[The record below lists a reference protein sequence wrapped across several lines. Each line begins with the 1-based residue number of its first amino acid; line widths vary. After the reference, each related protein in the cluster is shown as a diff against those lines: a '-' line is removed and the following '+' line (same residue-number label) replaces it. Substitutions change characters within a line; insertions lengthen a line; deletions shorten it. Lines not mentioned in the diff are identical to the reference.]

1 MKITVKYLLI
11 LPVLCLVNLLH
22 AQNINEETFKN
33 PPKQYKPKT
42 WMHAMSGNMSKE
54 GLTKDL
60 EAMKEAGLGGF
71 LLFNI
76 TQGIPNGA
84 IIYNSPE
91 HHNML
96 THTAQEAERLG
107 LSFGVHN
114 CDGWSSSGG
123 PWVTPEQS
131 MKMVVWSEQILRGG
145 KNVRQILPQPT
156 KREGFYR
163 DIAVLAY
170 PSLPTDITD
179 FEAKPTVITSDS
191 KAKLDI
197 INDLKW
203 DAETPIKQEGKAETW
218 VQFDYGKPHTIRSVF
233 LIHKDRNTNYSLAYS
248 DDGVT
253 FKTHTKLKKIRTGKD
268 EWANNVS
275 FEPVTA
281 RYFRILGDATMTVRE
296 MSLRGTQLMDNTLGR
311 ISMSRTEDENLEPVG
326 KPDASMLIDKSK
338 ILDLTKYFDPQTAT
352 LNADLPEGNWTILR
366 FGYTSTSAYNHPA
379 SKEGKGLEVDKLSR
393 PFFKN
398 HYDVFVKKVV
408 ENSKK
413 VSPNALQ
420 YVEID
425 SYEMGGQNWTE
436 GIDALFLKEYGYDFK
451 AFLPLITGRFVESM
465 DASEAILEDYRELIC
480 NLMTNNYFG
489 YFQELCHKDG
499 LKTYIEPYGF
509 GPINNLEVGS
519 KADIPMGEFWMYRNL
534 TQVNSAIQ
542 SAHIYGKPVISAE
555 SFTSESQLNWKMH
568 PALAKVWGD
577 KAWAVG
583 INEFMFHRFAH
594 QSNPNVLPGMTMN
607 RWGSHIDRTQ
617 TWWLNAGAAWFKYL
631 SRGAYLLQSGVPV
644 SDLLVFVGDGS
655 PNGVVGRN
663 AFQPNI
669 PKGTNFDCVNAD
681 VLINRIKVENGE
693 LVLPEGTR
701 YKALVLS
708 SSDKMKLS
716 TVKRLQKLTQQG
728 VLIIGQKPEI
738 LRGYKNT
745 PNQLAEF
752 EKMVT
757 DIWSKPTTVK
767 HFNWAEIFKK
777 HNIQSDCKIE
787 TVSDVNFMHRKV
799 GDTDIYFIHNPDT
812 VSRTFNVQ
820 FRIKGK
826 VPELWQPMDAS
837 VQKLANFVEKDN
849 FTEGSISLE
858 AEGSVF
864 VVFKEI
870 AKNIV
875 SIKSENTPTKLSFN
889 LNKNNQIEA
898 QISQN
903 GTYKA
908 ELSDGKTWDFTVKNL
923 PEAQILRGSWQVQ
936 FKKVLDYGGTFT
948 FDKLTDWKDHANDTI
963 KHYAGTATYTQTF
976 DFNKKLMGNNT
987 HVTLDLGKVSIAAE
1001 VILNGKNLGIFWKA
1015 PFTLD
1020 VTDAVQ
1026 NGKNTLEIQ
1035 VTNLWTNR
1043 LIGDERYPP
1052 NDKYNLDTLGNG
1064 NFTTKIMPDWY
1075 IQNQPRPSGE
1085 RKTFTTANF
1094 YKATDPLISSGLLGD
1109 VVLRF
1114 SRILVK
1120 N

>member
-1 MKITVKYLLI
+1 MQSKII
-11 LPVLCLVNLLH
+11 SLVSIITLSFASLVD
-22 AQNINEETFKN
+22 AQNISEALFKN
-33 PPKQYKPKT
+33 PPAQYHPKT

-76 TQGIPNGA
+76 TQGIPNGK

-96 THTAQEAERLG
+96 THAAKEAERLG

-131 MKMVVWSEQILRGG
+131 MKMVVWSEKILRGG
-145 KNVRQILPQPT
+145 KNLRETLPQPT
-156 KREGFYR
+156 TREGFYQ

-170 PSLPTDITD
+170 PSLPSEIQD
-179 FEAKPTVITSDS
+179 FDAKPSVTTSDK
-191 KAKLDI
+191 KANTAF
-197 INDLKW
+197 INDFKW
-203 DAETPIKQEGKAETW
+203 DAETQIKQEGKTETW
-218 VQFDYGKPHTIRSVF
+218 AQFDYGKSHTVRSVF
-233 LIHKDRNTNYSLAYS
+233 FIHKDRNTNYSLAYS
-248 DDGVT
+248 DDGVN
-253 FKTHTKLKKIRTGKD
+253 FKTHTKLKKVRTGKD

-275 FEPVTA
+275 FAPITA
-281 RYFRILGDATMTVRE
+281 RYFRIVGDASMTIRE
-296 MSLRGTQLMDNTLGR
+296 IILRGTQLMDNPLGR
-311 ISMSRTEDENLEPVG
+311 ASMSRTEDENLDPIG
-326 KPDASMLIDKSK
+326 TPDVSMLIDKSK
-338 ILDLTKYFDPQTAT
+338 ILDLTKYFDPKTAT
-352 LNADLPEGNWTILR
+352 LNTDLPEGNWTILR

-398 HYDVFVKKVV
+398 HYDAFVKKVI
-408 ENSKK
+408 ENGKK
-413 VSPNALQ
+413 VAPNALQ

-451 AFLPLITGRFVESM
+451 AFLPLITGRFVESV
-465 DASEAILEDYRELIC
+465 DASEAVLEDYRELIC
-480 NLMTNNYFG
+480 NLMANNYFG
-489 YFQELCHKDG
+489 YFQELCHQDG

-509 GPINNLEVGS
+509 GPINNLDVGA
-519 KADIPMGEFWMYRNL
+519 KADIPMGEFWMYRNM
-534 TQVNSAIQ
+534 TQVATAIHA
-542 SAHIYGKPVISAE
+542 AHIYGKPVVSAE
-555 SFTSESQLNWKMH
+555 SFTSEAQLNWKMH
-568 PALAKVWGD
+568 PALAKTWGD
-577 KAWAVG
+577 KAWALG
-583 INEFMFHRFAH
+583 INEFMFHRYAH
-594 QSNPNVLPGMTMN
+594 QANPNVLPGMTMN

-617 TWWLNAGAAWFKYL
+617 PWWLNAGAAWFKYL

-663 AFQPNI
+663 AFEPNI

-681 VLINRIKVENGE
+681 VLINRVKVEKGE

-716 TVKRLQKLTQQG
+716 TVKRLQELAQQG
-728 VLIIGQKPEI
+728 VLIVGQKPEI

-757 DIWSKPTTVK
+757 DIWSKPTTIK
-767 HFNWAEIFKK
+767 HFNWTEIFKN
-777 HNIQSDCKIE
+777 HNIQPDCKIE
-787 TVSDVNFMHRKV
+787 DRKDIDFMHRKV

-812 VSRTFNVQ
+812 ISRNFNVQ

-826 VPELWQPMDAS
+826 IPELWQAMDGS
-837 VQKLANFVEKDN
+837 VQKKANFIEKGN
-849 FTEGSISLE
+849 FTEGGISLE

-864 VVFKEI
+864 IVFKEK
-870 AKNIV
+870 AQNIV
-875 SIKSENTPTKLSFN
+875 SVKPEKTPANLTFY

-898 QISQN
+898 NISQN
-903 GTYKA
+903 GTYKTP
-908 ELSDGKTWDFTVKNL
+908 LSNGKTWDFTVKNL
-923 PEAQILRGSWQVQ
+923 PEVQILRGSWQVQ

-948 FDKLTDWKDHANDTI
+948 FDKLTDWKDHTNDTI
-963 KHYAGTATYTQTF
+963 KHYSGTATYTKTF
-976 DFNKKLMGNNT
+976 DFNKKLKNNNT
-987 HVTLDLGKVSIAAE
+987 RVTLDLGKVSIAAE
-1001 VILNGKNLGIFWKA
+1001 VILNGKNLGILWRA
-1015 PFTLD
+1015 PFTVD
-1020 VTDAVQ
+1020 VTDALQ
-1026 NGKNTLEIQ
+1026 NGKNTLEIH
-1035 VTNLWTNR
+1035 VSNLWTNR
-1043 LIGDERYPP
+1043 LIGDERYPY
-1052 NDKYNLDTLGNG
+1052 NDNYNLDTVGNG

-1075 IQNQPRPSGE
+1075 VQNKPRPDGE

-1114 SRILVK
+1114 SRILVQK
-1120 N
+1120 